1 MYTNFIILQF
11 HNIIS
16 IRDLV
21 WGHEKMSYGWWLML
35 ATPRFLLAAQYL
47 FEIQHWLV

>member
-1 MYTNFIILQF
+1 MYNNIIILQF
-11 HNIIS
+11 HNII

-21 WGHEKMSYGWWLML
+21 SGHEKMSYGRWLML
-35 ATPRFLLAAQYL
+35 ANPRFLLAAQYL